1 MSEQKATKAT
11 FFCAHNSKRIK
22 VAYLRLVLFVLF
34 VRVES
39 FCKKKVN
46 RLKIVL
52 ITSFP
57 YTTSVYPP
65 QPFIDNHF
73 YAFIFICDY
82 LWEFFFMKKLFKA
95 LNLFLWE
102 SFYFFISKSF
112 FLLLNP
118 FFFMRALLNSF
129 YP

>member
-1 MSEQKATKAT
+1 MRQSRQFYASFFFFYKQILNTQKRTKTLTSPKQTNKTKMSEQKATKAT

-82 LWEFFFMKKLFKA
+82 L
-95 LNLFLWE
+95 
-102 SFYFFISKSF
+102 
-112 FLLLNP
+112 
-118 FFFMRALLNSF
+118 
-129 YP
+129 